1 MDAVQPLVSAC
12 SERHRR
18 LVSQRH
24 APLFLVHGTRFAE
37 RTQEGIRIPQCHE
50 CKQVLRDAGLR
61 DGRLHDARHT
71 AATVLL
77 ILQVHERA
85 AMGVMGWATTSMAA
99 RYQHMTDP
107 IRADIAKRVGGLI
120 WKPAEMPA
128 ADPAGERD
136 GGSEAA

>member
-1 MDAVQPLVSAC
+1 M
-12 SERHRR
+12 
-18 LVSQRH
+18 
-24 APLFLVHGTRFAE
+24 
-37 RTQEGIRIPQCHE
+37 
-50 CKQVLRDAGLR
+50 
-61 DGRLHDARHT
+61 
-71 AATVLL
+71 LL

>member
-1 MDAVQPLVSAC
+1 M
-12 SERHRR
+12 
-18 LVSQRH
+18 
-24 APLFLVHGTRFAE
+24 
-37 RTQEGIRIPQCHE
+37 
-50 CKQVLRDAGLR
+50 
-61 DGRLHDARHT
+61 
-71 AATVLL
+71 LL

-120 WKPAEMPA
+120 WKPAELPP
-128 ADPAGERD
+128 ADPPADTAGEQD